1 MARMSLI
8 SEYQKELE
16 RLMAATDDTL
26 RLLKVMR
33 KFDEKEEVREQ
44 KSGPRPNFSKYAKPH
59 KVTYDKSD
67 RTADVFGLII
77 HTTGSGAPDNADKE
91 GISVLEWC
99 ARRYSKS
106 YGCHY
111 VNGHKGA
118 EGGELI
124 LVGRENEKPHTVGM
138 TEQNTSIRAGRWK
151 KDISATTLKYWEK
164 NWGHAYS
171 NANNL
176 FPGNSANNV
185 YIGMEMPPVTWWN
198 KRKKKTIVS
207 AKPMREGLK
216 FTRAQHDTCILLA
229 IDIAERH
236 NLPDG
241 WWLTPRIIGHEELSP
256 ISRSQKT
263 GGWDPGWLRAKPY
276 FDFGYVRDEIA
287 RIIG

>member
-8 SEYQKELE
+8 NEYQKELE
-16 RLMAATDDTL
+16 RLMAATDDTE
-26 RLLKVMR
+26 RLLKLMV
-33 KFDEKEEVREQ
+33 KFDEKEELRELAD
-44 KSGPRPNFSKYAKPH
+44 GPRPNFSKYAKAY
-59 KVTYDKSD
+59 KVNYDKSN
-67 RTADVFGLII
+67 RTAPVFGLIV
-77 HTTGSGAPDNADKE
+77 HTTGSGAPNKAAEE

-99 ARRYSKS
+99 ARRYSKT

-118 EGGELI
+118 QGGQLI
-124 LVGRENEKPHTVGM
+124 LVGTEEEKPHTVGM
-138 TEQNTSIRAGRWK
+138 TEQNDSIRAGRWK
-151 KDISATTLKYWEK
+151 KDISATTLKYWEA
-164 NWGHAYS
+164 NWGDDYA
-171 NANNL
+171 NANAL

-185 YIGMEMPPVTWWN
+185 YVGMEMPPCVWYNT
-198 KRKKKTIVS
+198 KTKKTVVS
-207 AKPMREGLK
+207 AKPMRDGLK
-216 FTRAQHDTCILLA
+216 FTRAQHDTVILLS

-236 NLPDG
+236 ALPDG

-276 FDFGYVRDEIA
+276 FDFGYVRDEIT